1 MSETAIP
8 ERGEH
13 ELVLAGV
20 PYRLRPSHA
29 AIRAIEQK
37 TERSLLEL
45 LRFGNMG
52 ALTSDQL
59 GTIGAQLIRAGAA
72 KDDQATANVNAE
84 RIAEL
89 IYEEGTGKAMAR
101 LTLCLVDAATGGR
114 TASGE
119 AKAATV
125 TSGDAGAA

>member
-1 MSETAIP
+1 MKTAIA

-20 PYRLRPSHA
+20 TYVLRPSHA
-29 AIRAIEQK
+29 AIRAIERK

-45 LRFGNMG
+45 LRLGNGG
-52 ALTSDQL
+52 ALTSDML
-59 GTIGAQLIRAGAA
+59 GEIGAQLIRAGA
-72 KDDQATANVNAE
+72 DPNDQGTQNVNPE
-84 RIAEL
+84 RVAEL

-119 AKAATV
+119 AKAAAAT